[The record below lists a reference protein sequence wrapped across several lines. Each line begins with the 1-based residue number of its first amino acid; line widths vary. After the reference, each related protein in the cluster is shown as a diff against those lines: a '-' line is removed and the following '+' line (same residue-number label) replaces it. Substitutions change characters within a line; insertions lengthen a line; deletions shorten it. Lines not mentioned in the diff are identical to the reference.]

1 MSESLGLGSIG
12 SWLLPSNV
20 SVLPVLSGAPRCAEQ
35 GLLLN
40 PAWLPA
46 CAAHEIFQLS
56 CREDGF
62 LGLVTL
68 GVHIFLLSIYSFSY
82 DLSALW
88 RRSWC

>member
-1 MSESLGLGSIG
+1 MGESLGLGSIR
-12 SWLLPSNV
+12 SWLLPSSV
-20 SVLPVLSGAPRCAEQ
+20 SVLPVLPGVPRCAEQ

-46 CAAHEIFQLS
+46 CAAHETFQLS
-56 CREDGF
+56 YREDGF

-68 GVHIFLLSIYSFSY
+68 GVHIFQLSIYSFSY

-88 RRSWC
+88 RSWC